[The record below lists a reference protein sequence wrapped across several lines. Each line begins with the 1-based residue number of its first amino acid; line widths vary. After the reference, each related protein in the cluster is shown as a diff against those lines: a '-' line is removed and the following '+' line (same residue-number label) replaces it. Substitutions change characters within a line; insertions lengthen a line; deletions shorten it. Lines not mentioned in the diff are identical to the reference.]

1 MAGDAWKPH
10 AALVLVQLNYGGYH
24 VITKLALSV
33 GLNQLVFCVLRDLV
47 ALSILGPLAYYSEKY
62 VQVQKP
68 FVIVVL
74 VTFLEES
81 SSSHE
86 NSCRRICNSSKVVSL

>member
-33 GLNQLVFCVLRDLV
+33 GLNQLVFCVLRDV
-47 ALSILGPLAYYSEKY
+47 IALAILGPLAYYYEKY
-62 VQVQKP
+62 VHCILP
-68 FVIVVL
+68 ILL
-74 VTFLEES
+74 VHVSAL
-81 SSSHE
+81 
-86 NSCRRICNSSKVVSL
+86 CRILRS

>member
-33 GLNQLVFCVLRDLV
+33 GINQLVFCVLRDV
-47 ALSILGPLAYYSEKY
+47 IALAILGPLAYHYEKY
-62 VQVQKP
+62 VLCTPVIFLLVIQV
-68 FVIVVL
+68 VCLGANNVVNWAWTHNL
-74 VTFLEES
+74 PGFFS
-81 SSSHE
+81 A
-86 NSCRRICNSSKVVSL
+86 